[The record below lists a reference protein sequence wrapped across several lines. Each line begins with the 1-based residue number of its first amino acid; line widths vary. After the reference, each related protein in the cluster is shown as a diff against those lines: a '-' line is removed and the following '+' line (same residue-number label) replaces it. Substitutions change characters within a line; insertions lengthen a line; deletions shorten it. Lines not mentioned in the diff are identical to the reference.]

1 MYTTS
6 FGGTVFNGH
15 SHLTDITLQ
24 DGLTMIGG
32 SAFNGSSSL
41 KRINIPSSVETI
53 GDFTF
58 GACTSL
64 EIINIDKPKNSITGY
79 ANMWGGNNANTYI
92 VWSDWEPSYLDISDT
107 GYVLGYS
114 KYKDYVDMTVTDMV
128 IPAEYEGIIVTQV
141 NMSAFEGDTDIKTLT
156 VEAGVQT
163 INVGAFKN
171 CTNLEEIN
179 LATSVVNLN
188 PNAFEGCTA
197 LEVVD
202 IPEGT
207 TLVNSNVFD
216 GCTGLTEV
224 NIPSTV
230 DTIVPTAFANCTQSG
245 LVINIDKAEDSI
257 AEAPWGATNAT
268 INWLG

>member
-1 MYTTS
+1 M
-6 FGGTVFNGH
+6 
-15 SHLTDITLQ
+15 
-24 DGLTMIGG
+24 
-32 SAFNGSSSL
+32 
-41 KRINIPSSVETI
+41 
-53 GDFTF
+53 
-58 GACTSL
+58 
-64 EIINIDKPKNSITGY
+64 
-79 ANMWGGNNANTYI
+79 
-92 VWSDWEPSYLDISDT
+92 
-107 GYVLGYS
+107 
-114 KYKDYVDMTVTDMV
+114 
-128 IPAEYEGIIVTQV
+128 
-141 NMSAFEGDTDIKTLT
+141 
-156 VEAGVQT
+156 
-163 INVGAFKN
+163 
-171 CTNLEEIN
+171 NLEEIN

-268 INWLG
+268 INLLG